1 VKNVIQKVVGVGR
14 LRTLI
19 AMTAQQ
25 NHAYAKLVAAWKR
38 REDLRSAGA
47 EVHELG
53 AARIALDEA
62 RNDMSRTLRAR

>member
-1 VKNVIQKVVGVGR
+1 VITVIQKVVSVGR
-14 LRTLI
+14 FRTLI

-25 NHAYAKLVAAWKR
+25 HHAYAKLVAAWKR

-62 RNDMSRTLRAR
+62 RNDMSKTLGER

>member
-1 VKNVIQKVVGVGR
+1 MIQKVVGVGR

>member
-1 VKNVIQKVVGVGR
+1 VITVIQKVVSVGR
-14 LRTLI
+14 FRTLI

-25 NHAYAKLVAAWKR
+25 HHAYAKLVAAWKR
-38 REDLRSAGA
+38 REDLRSVGA

-62 RNDMSRTLRAR
+62 RNDMSKTLGAR